1 MTSLLFACSGSRTCV
16 DHVLPSSSEGLHA
29 VACRLGLH
37 QDAPGPISGAPRC
50 LPTPARSQTAALVHP
65 KVPRD
70 QGPAAPPRQSH
81 RPLQTVSAQTL
92 TDGAT
97 LPPSQ
102 AQTRRRESGH
112 LMLLHLR
119 PPGAKSSGPPPACP
133 RAYVGLCTLLSA
145 CAVAWPSW
153 AYRPLRAQQQQ
164 LGPAHRPAQPHRSSR
179 CNRLRGQSLSS
190 DPELWGR
197 LPSSSFLV
205 ISRRARWSRSSC
217 GGTRARPALALAR
230 AQRPTPHA

>member
-1 MTSLLFACSGSRTCV
+1 MTSRLFACSGSHTCV

-112 LMLLHLR
+112 LMPSCCWR
-119 PPGAKSSGPPPACP
+119 SGPPQQVASASGSGRT
-133 RAYVGLCTLLSA
+133 RALIFGA
-145 CAVAWPSW
+145 G
-153 AYRPLRAQQQQ
+153 RRLRA
-164 LGPAHRPAQPHRSSR
+164 LGHPVA
-179 CNRLRGQSLSS
+179 LSYR
-190 DPELWGR
+190 R
-197 LPSSSFLV
+197 LPPATIEIQSQLKHL
-205 ISRRARWSRSSC
+205 RSMPI
-217 GGTRARPALALAR
+217 RLALGLGVR
-230 AQRPTPHA
+230 DGLVGSCEPSPLVMGGFGSTVRE